1 MLELWNGSFSKLT
14 LFERCPKAYYY
25 KYIAGIEYTTPAMEL
40 GKRIHE
46 GVAKF
51 LTTGEYNEFNEELKP
66 FLNNRVRQLQPQPAE
81 LVERK
86 FKFNLDGIVMDGVID
101 IIVEKEG
108 KIIDWKTSW
117 QKTADPRQLHLYY
130 YFTNKEGFDVR
141 KVAFHYLRFN
151 EEKDLKLDE
160 KQIQETLDWA
170 KKTMEEISEKE
181 FLFATTEDINEFTQ
195 TEKIQDC
202 LACPYKA
209 ICNNVKEVN
218 DIVEFAKEIEEL
230 EAKLKLKK
238 EMLKQYI
245 DENGEVKT
253 DNNVWKLT
261 LVNEFDFDVKKV
273 SDYIKSLGKDPLQY
287 LNVTLT
293 SLKKLKLTDE
303 QLEKLGTK
311 KISLRLTN
319 SKVEAS

>member
-46 GVAKF
+46 GIARF
-51 LTTGEYNEFNEELKP
+51 ITTGEYNEELNP
-66 FLNNRVRQLQPQPAE
+66 YLNSRVRQLQPQPVE

-101 IIVEKEG
+101 IIVEKER

-117 QKTADPRQLHLYY
+117 QKTADPRQLYLYY
-130 YFTNKEGFDVR
+130 HFTKKEGFDINN
-141 KVAFHYLRFN
+141 VAFHYLRFN

-181 FLFATTEDINEFTQ
+181 FLFTTSEDINEFTP
-195 TEKIQDC
+195 TENTQNC
-202 LACPYKA
+202 LKCPYKTV
-209 ICNNVKEVN
+209 CNNVKDVE
-218 DIVEFAKEIEEL
+218 DITELAKQIEEL
-230 EAKLKLKK
+230 EAQLELKK

-253 DNNVWKLT
+253 DNSIWKLT
-261 LVNEFDFDVKKV
+261 TVNSYDFDIKKV

-319 SKVEAS
+319 SKLEAS